1 MRSIYDPKFT
11 HLCFQFQI
19 FSCSSERTILL
30 ADIDGTSDVEDLQD
44 QLEIHFQKP
53 GNGGGEIEDI
63 VYVPKGDPKQAI
75 FLCEAMETEENQS

>member
-1 MRSIYDPKFT
+1 MRPNVDMFAFFS
-11 HLCFQFQI
+11 FQT

-30 ADIDGTSDVEDLQD
+30 ADIEDNGDVEDLQD

-63 VYVPKGDPKQAI
+63 VYVPKGEALQAM
-75 FLCEAMETEENQS
+75 FLCEAMETEGNQS